1 MSIKKF
7 YKENG
12 FVVVKDLVPSKQ
24 IDDLLKVFTEDII
37 KNKKICLPL
46 MDKQE
51 FTRPLIIDNKLQN
64 PISNPHCLKF
74 LNKNLKKFNKECL
87 KVILSKKIYFSLK
100 EIYDKKKFK
109 LLMSMFFD
117 QNVGTPAHQDCY
129 YLDSLPIGNLTGA
142 WIALEDIDEKA
153 GQFYVIPKSHKI
165 NIILNEDEIKNP
177 NLYEKK
183 IFNLIKK
190 EKLNIFCPK
199 LKKGSVLFWNSG
211 TIHGSL
217 KTKNSLFTRKSLTCH
232 FIPHDLL
239 YLRNRYSKEIRKVE
253 GFRYDNFYCKV
264 IKYSKKKQKKYIKR
278 KLSTF
283 NKQQFKKAI

>member
-12 FVVVKDLVPSKQ
+12 FVVVNDLVPSKQ

-37 KNKKICLPL
+37 KNKKIRLPL

-51 FTRPLIIDNKLQN
+51 FTKPLIIDNKLQN

-87 KVILSKKIYFSLK
+87 KVILSKKIYISLK

-153 GQFYVIPKSHKI
+153 GQFYVIPKSH
-165 NIILNEDEIKNP
+165 
-177 NLYEKK
+177 
-183 IFNLIKK
+183 
-190 EKLNIFCPK
+190 
-199 LKKGSVLFWNSG
+199 
-211 TIHGSL
+211 
-217 KTKNSLFTRKSLTCH
+217 
-232 FIPHDLL
+232 
-239 YLRNRYSKEIRKVE
+239 
-253 GFRYDNFYCKV
+253 
-264 IKYSKKKQKKYIKR
+264 
-278 KLSTF
+278 
-283 NKQQFKKAI
+283 